1 MEQKDEDIIEHLEE
15 EPPNEDFKTKIEDI
29 YHNLPESIQNEY
41 KSRLRKRDLD
51 NDFETKASYN
61 VLKRLNE
68 AYMRKR
74 ERSKIT
80 SQNKRDKIKALKNVL
95 NVETKKR
102 GRPKL
107 EPSKPK
113 IVAQPKAEPKAEPE
127 AEPEPTI
134 EPLQFNLSDN
144 EDETDDDND
153 QDINELLKDLKVE
166 EPQPKSQTKKEM
178 ILLPPKLIRSS
189 LSGLFC

>member
-1 MEQKDEDIIEHLEE
+1 MEEQKDIIEHLEE
-15 EPPNEDFKTKIEDI
+15 EPPIQDFKTKIEDI
-29 YHNLPESIQNEY
+29 YHDLPESIQNEY
-41 KSRLRKRDLD
+41 KSRLRKRDLE

-113 IVAQPKAEPKAEPE
+113 IETKIEPKVEPKVQAEPTPKVESKIETLP
-127 AEPEPTI
+127 
-134 EPLQFNLSDN
+134 EPLQFELSDN
-144 EDETDDDND
+144 EDESDND
-153 QDINELLKDLKVE
+153 ADINELINDLKIE
-166 EPQPKSQTKKEM
+166 EPQPKSQPKK
-178 ILLPPKLIRSS
+178 
-189 LSGLFC
+189 